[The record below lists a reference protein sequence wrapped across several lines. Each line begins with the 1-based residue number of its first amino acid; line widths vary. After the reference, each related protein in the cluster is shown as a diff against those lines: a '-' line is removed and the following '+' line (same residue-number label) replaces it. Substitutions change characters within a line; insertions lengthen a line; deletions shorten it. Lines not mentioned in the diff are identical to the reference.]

1 MMLVAL
7 RCDDVKASAEFY
19 ASLGFGVGARYPYA
33 RPNDGAGQFEP
44 TQPAGLAYLSPA
56 ANSMGVLL
64 LPRREGRG
72 GFFFGGGRLG
82 PLVPNLALASLNV
95 VKTGAAAGADA
106 PDAGDGGGGGG
117 GWGIV
122 GDDVIGNRSV
132 GRHDIVRVAGCVR
145 EGTRGD
151 EGGGQSFRCLDD
163 DRCDFLTRANDDSVR
178 GGGDGVGGCCPRV
191 EVDTD
196 S

>member
-19 ASLGFGVGARYPYA
+19 ARLDFGVGARYPYA
-33 RPNDGAGQFEP
+33 RPNEFEP
-44 TQPAGLAYLSPA
+44 VQPTGSAHLAPA

-82 PLVPNLALASLNV
+82 PLVPNPELAPLNV
-95 VKTGAAAGADA
+95 VYAGAAAGADD

-117 GWGIV
+117 GGGASSAMMLSAIDPSGV
-122 GDDVIGNRSV
+122 TISFASQD
-132 GRHDIVRVAGCVR
+132 AFAR
-145 EGTRGD
+145 ELG
-151 EGGGQSFRCLDD
+151 E
-163 DRCDFLTRANDDSVR
+163 TRAA
-178 GGGDGVGGCCPRV
+178 GGRSTASTMIDAIF
-191 EVDTD
+191 
-196 S
+196 

>member
-19 ASLGFGVGARYPYA
+19 ASLGFGAGARYPYA

-44 TQPAGLAYLSPA
+44 AQPAGSAYLAPA

-72 GFFFGGGRLG
+72 GFFFKGGRLG
-82 PLVPNLALASLNV
+82 PLVPNPALASLNV
-95 VKTGAAAGADA
+95 VYAGAAAGADD

-117 GWGIV
+117 GGGIV
-122 GDDVIGNRSV
+122 GDDVIGDRSV

-151 EGGGQSFRCLDD
+151 EGGGRSFRRLDD

-178 GGGDGVGGCCPRV
+178 GGGDGVGGCFPR
-191 EVDTD
+191 EIDTD

>member
-19 ASLGFGVGARYPYA
+19 ASLGFGAGARYPYA

-44 TQPAGLAYLSPA
+44 AQPAGLAYLAPA

-82 PLVPNLALASLNV
+82 PLVPNPALASLNV
-95 VKTGAAAGADA
+95 VCAGAAAGADD

-117 GWGIV
+117 GG
-122 GDDVIGNRSV
+122 G
-132 GRHDIVRVAGCVR
+132 
-145 EGTRGD
+145 
-151 EGGGQSFRCLDD
+151 EGGHR
-163 DRCDFLTRANDDSVR
+163 RR
-178 GGGDGVGGCCPRV
+178 
-191 EVDTD
+191 
-196 S
+196 

>member
-19 ASLGFGVGARYPYA
+19 ARLGFGVGARYPYA
-33 RPNDGAGQFEP
+33 SPNEFEP
-44 TQPAGLAYLSPA
+44 VQPTGLAYLAPA

-82 PLVPNLALASLNV
+82 PLVPNPELASLNV
-95 VKTGAAAGADA
+95 VYAGAAAGADD

-117 GWGIV
+117 GGH
-122 GDDVIGNRSV
+122 R
-132 GRHDIVRVAGCVR
+132 RR
-145 EGTRGD
+145 
-151 EGGGQSFRCLDD
+151 
-163 DRCDFLTRANDDSVR
+163 
-178 GGGDGVGGCCPRV
+178 
-191 EVDTD
+191 
-196 S
+196 